1 VTRIPVER
9 LIDGVVQTLVDAV
22 LPAIDAPFAR
32 GQLYAAVDVL
42 RNLRDRVEPRADLAA
57 AESDS
62 AAAAL
67 AEAIASLRDAH
78 ATASPR
84 DAHATASLGD
94 AAAAAAAIAAALAR
108 APAAPPLARVA
119 ALRAGLVGA
128 LDAVAG
134 LPEPVA
140 GHARAPIMRH
150 LGAQAMR
157 DVAVLKPS
165 MLGEISRG

>member
-1 VTRIPVER
+1 MLTTVER
-9 LIDGVVQTLVDAV
+9 LIDGVVQTLTEAV
-22 LPAIDAPFAR
+22 LPDVATPFAR

-42 RNLRDRVEPRADLAA
+42 RNLRDRIEPRADLAE

-67 AEAIASLRDAH
+67 AGALAALDGAP
-78 ATASPR
+78 ALP
-84 DAHATASLGD
+84 D
-94 AAAAAAAIAAALAR
+94 AASAVASRIRSALAST
-108 APAAPPLARVA
+108 PAAPPATRTA
-119 ALRAGLVGA
+119 ALRAALVEA
-128 LDAVAG
+128 LTAIAALPDDVAR
-134 LPEPVA
+134 P
-140 GHARAPIMRH
+140 ARAPIAQH